1 MKKNLKL
8 NFSKFFG
15 ELYVKKGGKNMTN
28 NNLRPPT
35 INITPEEY
43 KQMIESATPKPTI
56 IRNVILAFLVGG
68 FICSLGQIIINIYK
82 IYLGLALIQAQTA
95 ATATLILIGA
105 LLTGLGLY
113 DEIVRWGGAGGII
126 PVTGFANSMVSPAL
140 EYKREGYVFGVGGK
154 LFTIA
159 GPILL
164 YGIASSIIVGI
175 IYVVLRYFNF

>member
-1 MKKNLKL
+1 MA
-8 NFSKFFG
+8 
-15 ELYVKKGGKNMTN
+15 N
-28 NNLRPPT
+28 NYLRPPT

-43 KQMIESATPKPTI
+43 KQMTKSVTPKPTVI
-56 IRNVILAFLVGG
+56 KNAILAFLVGG
-68 FICSLGQIIINIYK
+68 FICSLGQIIINFYMIYF
-82 IYLGLALIQAQTA
+82 GLALIQAQTV

-105 LLTGLGLY
+105 LLTGLGFY
-113 DEIVRWGGAGGII
+113 DEIVRFGGAGGII

-175 IYVVLRYFNF
+175 IYVVLRYF

>member
-1 MKKNLKL
+1 
-8 NFSKFFG
+8 
-15 ELYVKKGGKNMTN
+15 
-28 NNLRPPT
+28 
-35 INITPEEY
+35 
-43 KQMIESATPKPTI
+43 
-56 IRNVILAFLVGG
+56 
-68 FICSLGQIIINIYK
+68 
-82 IYLGLALIQAQTA
+82 LALIQAQTA

>member
-1 MKKNLKL
+1 
-8 NFSKFFG
+8 
-15 ELYVKKGGKNMTN
+15 
-28 NNLRPPT
+28 
-35 INITPEEY
+35 
-43 KQMIESATPKPTI
+43 
-56 IRNVILAFLVGG
+56 
-68 FICSLGQIIINIYK
+68 
-82 IYLGLALIQAQTA
+82 ALIQAQTA